1 MPNDTSEPIM
11 QDELPRIARA
21 ARAKVGI
28 TQDEAAERLSVSK
41 PSISRAENRPG
52 GRYLNLQRRMIEEL
66 AGWQIEGPLWK
77 LTKRVEDH
85 G

>member
-1 MPNDTSEPIM
+1 M

-21 ARAKVGI
+21 ARAEVGI
-28 TQDEAAERLSVSK
+28 TQEEAAERLGVSK

-66 AGWQIEGPLWK
+66 AGWMLRGPLWEV
-77 LTKRVEDH
+77 TKEASES
-85 G
+85 